1 MKKCIISLE
10 NLVKVYGAGETEI
23 KALDDVN
30 LDINE
35 GEFIAITGESGSG
48 KSTLLNMIGGL
59 DNLTSGKI
67 LVDGEDISKLNDNE
81 ISIYRRRKTGFIF
94 QYYNLIPILNAEE
107 NITMTLDLDAKK
119 VDMNF
124 FKEIVSAFKLEN
136 KLKAYPSQLSGGQQ
150 QRVSIARAMITK
162 PLIIL
167 ADEPTGNLDTKNGE
181 NIFDLLQTAAHKYN
195 QTLVVVT
202 HNEQIAMKSQR
213 RICLEDGKIKE
224 IVTGGMYNAEVNKAI
239 V

>member
-1 MKKCIISLE
+1 MLFRS
-10 NLVKVYGAGETEI
+10 
-23 KALDDVN
+23 
-30 LDINE
+30 
-35 GEFIAITGESGSG
+35 
-48 KSTLLNMIGGL
+48 
-59 DNLTSGKI
+59 
-67 LVDGEDISKLNDNE
+67 
-81 ISIYRRRKTGFIF
+81 RRRKTGFIF
-94 QYYNLIPILNAEE
+94 QYYNLIPILNVEE

-202 HNEQIAMKSQR
+202 HNEQIAMKAQR

>member
-1 MKKCIISLE
+1 
-10 NLVKVYGAGETEI
+10 
-23 KALDDVN
+23 
-30 LDINE
+30 
-35 GEFIAITGESGSG
+35 
-48 KSTLLNMIGGL
+48 
-59 DNLTSGKI
+59 
-67 LVDGEDISKLNDNE
+67 
-81 ISIYRRRKTGFIF
+81 
-94 QYYNLIPILNAEE
+94 
-107 NITMTLDLDAKK
+107 
-119 VDMNF
+119 
-124 FKEIVSAFKLEN
+124 
-136 KLKAYPSQLSGGQQ
+136 
-150 QRVSIARAMITK
+150 MITK

-202 HNEQIAMKSQR
+202 HNEQIAMKAQR

>member
-10 NLVKVYGAGETEI
+10 NLVKVYGADETEI
-23 KALDDVN
+23 KALDNVN

-94 QYYNLIPILNAEE
+94 QYYNLIPILNVEE

-202 HNEQIAMKSQR
+202 HNEQIAMKAQR

>member
-1 MKKCIISLE
+1 MKKCIIFLE

-94 QYYNLIPILNAEE
+94 QYYNLIPILNVEE

-202 HNEQIAMKSQR
+202 HNEQIAMKAQR